1 MTRQDTT
8 PRIPGTS
15 RCSYLML
22 LALLPFA
29 NSLIP
34 PSPCHSMFFQDHAK
48 PVDTMENPFF
58 KASPLPFEAPDFSA
72 IRIEHF
78 MPAFDAGIAQQ
89 KEQILAIANN
99 AAEPD
104 FENTIVAME
113 QSGEILAR
121 VQAVFF
127 NLSSA
132 HTNPEIQKIQMD
144 VAPRLAAHSDDI
156 FLNRELFKRVEKL
169 RGQTDNLKLDGEQR
183 RLLDETFKQFVR
195 AGARLNDA
203 QQQKIRA
210 INEAL
215 SKATTQFQDNLL
227 AVTKERSVFV
237 QDAAQLEGLSDAE
250 IAAAAQAAKEAG
262 HEGENKYLLPIT
274 NTTRQPVLIQL
285 KNRDLRKR
293 VWEAS
298 AYRALGMNGGIDN
311 RELVRELARLRAE
324 KAQLLGFESHAAW
337 ALEPQMA
344 KNPAAANKMLADLV
358 PAVVQR
364 VEREAADIQ
373 AKMKADGIDDQV
385 QPWDWEHYAEKVRQE
400 RYGIDEAKVRGYLE
414 LDSVLK
420 NGVFYTMNRLFG
432 IRFAERKDLPVYHPD
447 VRVFDVMD
455 EDGSQ
460 IGLFYADY
468 FARPSKRGGAWM
480 NSFVEQSHLLGK
492 KPVVVNV
499 MNIPKPV
506 EGEPAL
512 ISFDHAT
519 TMFHEMGHAVHGL
532 FSNVHYP
539 TLAGTS
545 VPRDFVEFP
554 STFQEDWTINPE
566 VLANYARHHET
577 GEVMPESLLKQIVAA
592 RTFNQGFDT
601 LEYLSAALL
610 DLKWHA
616 LTPEQI
622 PRDVEAFETAM
633 LKELGVAVNAVPPRY
648 KSAYFAHIW
657 PGGYAASYYA
667 YLWSEVLAADSF
679 DYVRRN
685 GGLTAANGKRF
696 REAVLSRGGSKEPD
710 QLYLDFTGAAPS
722 VEALLIRRGLKQTP
736 AGRSN

>member
-1 MTRQDTT
+1 MSGRTMAARTLRESGRV
-8 PRIPGTS
+8 P
-15 RCSYLML
+15 LAML
-22 LALLPFA
+22 LSVFLLLPVSPGYSTIIQESEPPA
-29 NSLIP
+29 N
-34 PSPCHSMFFQDHAK
+34 
-48 PVDTMENPFF
+48 TMENPFF

-72 IRIEHF
+72 IRVEHF
-78 MPAFDAGIAQQ
+78 MPAFDAGMAQQ

-99 AAEPD
+99 AAQPD

-113 QSGEILAR
+113 KSGEILTR

-132 HTNPEIQKIQMD
+132 HTNPEIQKIQME

-156 FLNRELFKRVEKL
+156 FLNRELFRRVEKL
-169 RGQTDNLKLDGEQR
+169 HEQMDSLKLDGEQR

-195 AGARLNDA
+195 AGARLDDA

-237 QDAAQLEGLSDAE
+237 QDVAQLDGLSDAE
-250 IAAAAQAAKEAG
+250 IAAAAAAAKEAG

-293 VWEAS
+293 IWEAS
-298 AYRALGMNGGIDN
+298 AYRALGQSGGVDN

-324 KAQLLGFESHAAW
+324 KSQLLGFESHAAW

-344 KNPAAANKMLADLV
+344 KNPAAANKMLSDLV

-373 AKMKADGIDDQV
+373 AKMKAEGIDDQV

-400 RYGIDEAKVRGYLE
+400 RYGIDEAEVRKYLE
-414 LDSVLK
+414 LDSVLQ

-432 IRFAERKDLPVYHPD
+432 IRFVERKDLPVYHPD

-499 MNIPKPV
+499 MNIPKPAD
-506 EGEPAL
+506 GDPAL

-532 FSNVHYP
+532 FSNVQYP
-539 TLAGTS
+539 ALAGTS

-554 STFQEDWTINPE
+554 STFQEDWAIHPD

-577 GEVMPESLLKQIVAA
+577 GEVMPDSLLKQIVAA

-616 LTPEQI
+616 LTPAQI
-622 PRDVEAFETAM
+622 PADVEAFEAAT

-722 VEALLIRRGLKQTP
+722 VEGLLIRRGLKQAP